1 MSEEIVQRNLTK
13 GGLKVANYEFYNLG
27 RTTLKQLKVYNVV
40 PKKDYTVYESYQPDV
55 LLVDRTNKGK
65 PVVVVVIEHKKID
78 KFKSESDKLKSV
90 RQCNDVAQELG
101 AKIGIA
107 TDGTDFIW
115 FNPFQKTKA
124 NTYKDRKG
132 KTRSFTYIQN
142 VDGKRLSEKFFVTN
156 KTDEVNIDKLN
167 DKTKNTVNIVN
178 NLYNLLDENNSIVI
192 TPEPINPMQL
202 AKTVWQDIWI
212 ATGKSPEKC
221 LYNVVELFIFKF
233 LSDLE
238 ILKEP
243 ENFTYLSSLYE
254 KGKTNGEVLDYYAK
268 VCRKKIYQLFPGSK
282 TDGTTIINGTIFVDE
297 KGDAN
302 LTQSIL
308 FKNSVKKF
316 SDFGKLQN
324 IDNEFKTKLYETFL
338 KETQGLKGLG
348 QYFTPRKVVRA
359 VVNMSGINELK
370 KGQSVC
376 DPFCGVGG
384 FLLEPINLYNKIKR
398 GFIPMEGVIDP
409 DIKFTGFDKG
419 SEKDEERTIILAKA
433 NMLIY
438 LSEIITKYRT
448 LTAEFSRVF
457 NDMFQLLKTNLGT
470 LGISFSN
477 EDDKF
482 DLILTNPPYVT
493 KGKKTISNE
502 ITNDSTLSDI
512 YNVKGI
518 GLEGLALNW
527 IIYHLKLGGS
537 AFIIIPDG
545 LLNRIY
551 DRELRNHILKHC
563 YLNAIVSLPKKTFFA
578 TSKKTYI
585 LAITKKDKSEDEQ
598 THPIFTYL
606 VDTIGER
613 MDVTRFDIEENDLLE
628 MTSLFNQFKGDK
640 EGFSTTLPKCK
651 IQPIERFV
659 NEPSWIIDRWWTDE
673 EKEALGII
681 EPEDVIS
688 LDEFQVKIDSL
699 RESLLVA
706 KKELDKITD
715 NENITFEEFTLEE
728 LCDFSKTTNR
738 SSFTRSFVN
747 ENKGDI
753 PVYSAS
759 KTPDYTGYGNIKDN
773 LPGVKYFENCLTW
786 NIDGYVGKAFYRTG
800 RFTLSEKVIPLILF
814 EKYKGKVDYMYI
826 RSVLQKEASKRD
838 LGFTNKA
845 GKARISDIPIK
856 MPLDKKG
863 NFLLSKQKEL
873 ALNYKRIEDIKEQIS
888 EELKSFNDSVIE
900 L

>member
-1 MSEEIVQRNLTK
+1 M
-13 GGLKVANYEFYNLG
+13 ANYEFYNLG
-27 RTTLKQLKVYNVV
+27 GGILI
-40 PKKDYTVYESYQPDV
+40 
-55 LLVDRTNKGK
+55 DRADRGK
-65 PVVVVVIEHKKID
+65 PTVVVVVEYKREGE
-78 KFKSESDKLKSV
+78 FKSESDKLLSV
-90 RQCNDVAQELG
+90 RRCNDVARELG

-115 FNPFQKTKA
+115 FNPLQKSKA
-124 NTYKDRKG
+124 D
-132 KTRSFTYIQN
+132 SFTYIQN
-142 VDGKRLSEKFFVTN
+142 AEGKLLTEKFLVTN
-156 KTDEVNIDKLN
+156 KADESNIDKL
-167 DKTKNTVNIVN
+167 DDQTRNTINIVN
-178 NLYNLLDENNSIVI
+178 NLYNLLDEENSIVT

-233 LSDLE
+233 LSDLG
-238 ILKEP
+238 ILKGS
-243 ENFTYLSSLYE
+243 ENFDHLFGLYA
-254 KGKTNGEVLDYYAK
+254 KGRSNEDVLHHYAK
-268 VCRKKIYQLFPGSK
+268 VCRDRIYTLFEPGE
-282 TDGTTIINGTIFVDE
+282 DGTTIINGTIFVNE
-297 KGDAN
+297 QGEAN

-308 FKNSVKKF
+308 FRNSLKKF
-316 SDFGKLQN
+316 LDFGKLQN

-359 VVNMSGINELK
+359 VVNMSGINDLK

-398 GFIPMEGVIDP
+398 GFIPIDGVINP

-438 LSEIITKYRT
+438 LSEIIAKYST
-448 LTAEFSRVF
+448 LTLEFSRMF
-457 NDMFQLLKTNLGT
+457 NDIFRLLKTNLGT
-470 LGISFSN
+470 LGVKLAD
-477 EDDKF
+477 ETEKF

-493 KGKKTISNE
+493 RGKRTISNE
-502 ITNDSTLSDI
+502 IADDADLSEV
-512 YNVKGI
+512 YTVKGI

-527 IIYHLKLGGS
+527 IMFHLKSGGS
-537 AFIIIPDG
+537 AFVIIPDG
-545 LLNRIY
+545 LLNRIH
-551 DRELRNHILKHC
+551 DRDLRNEILKCC
-563 YLNAIVSLPKKTFFA
+563 YINAIISLPKKTFFA

-585 LAITKKDKSEDEQ
+585 LSITKKDKPEDEQ
-598 THPIFTYL
+598 VDPVFTYL

-613 MDVTRFDIEENDLLE
+613 LDVTRFDTPGSNDLLE
-628 MTSLFNQFKGDK
+628 MTSLFNQFKDDK
-640 EGFSTTLPKCK
+640 EGFNTVSPKCK

-659 NEPSWIIDRWWTDE
+659 NEASWIIDRWWTDE
-673 EKEALGII
+673 EKETLGII
-681 EPEDVIS
+681 ELEDVIS
-688 LDEFQVKIDSL
+688 LEEFQEKIDNL
-699 RESLLVA
+699 RDSLLVA

-715 NENITFEEFTLEE
+715 SENITFREFRLEE
-728 LCDFSKTTNR
+728 LCDLSKTTNR
-738 SSFTRSFVN
+738 SSFTRSFVDQH
-747 ENKGDI
+747 KGDV

-759 KTPDYTGYGNIKDN
+759 KTPDFTGYGNIKDH

-814 EKYKGKVDYMYI
+814 EKYQGKVDYMYI

-838 LGFTNKA
+838 LGFSNKA
-845 GKARISDIPIK
+845 GKARIADIPIK
-856 MPLDKKG
+856 IPIDKDG
-863 NFLLSKQKEL
+863 HFNLEKQREL

-888 EELKSFNDSVIE
+888 EELKSFNESVIE